1 MSVSG
6 KRIKVAISS
15 ELLEVFSRIPLSHHG
30 KVRDFIEKFQ
40 ANPTSPGIN
49 YEKIEQWKDPNLRSV
64 RIDQNYRGVVL
75 KPEKGNVYTLLWVGK
90 HDDAYRWGKDKSYQ
104 VHPITGSLQVVPV
117 ESVPVTSAV
126 ESPAPEAEGLF
137 RDYRDR
143 NLIRLG
149 VPETLLPRVR
159 RIHDEADLDAAAAE
173 LPQEVYEALF
183 MLAAGYGYEDVLRE
197 MAVSETPEKVDV
209 EDFDTALDRPDSRRR
224 FYVVEDA
231 GELKDI
237 LNFPLAHWRVFL
249 HPSQRK
255 LIEKNFNGPARVLG
269 GAGTGKTVV
278 AMHRAKYLV
287 GLTGENEKIL
297 FTTFTRNL
305 AEDIRQNLQKIVPE
319 KLMPRIE
326 VINLD
331 AWVGQFLQRNGYEYR
346 MTFGRESAPY
356 WENALNLAP
365 AELGLDDAFY
375 EDEWQHVIQA
385 QGITNEAAYMRAAR
399 LGRGRRL
406 GRLERKKIWP
416 VFEEYRAQLN
426 QNGLKEFTD
435 ALRDARL
442 LLAQQG
448 DILPYRAVIVDE
460 AQDFSMEAF
469 KLIRQII
476 PERDN
481 SRNDIFIVGDAHQRI
496 YGHRI
501 TLSHC
506 GIAVRGRGH
515 RLRINYR
522 TTEETRN
529 WAVGLLSGWEIDDLD
544 GGADEQRGY
553 KSLLHGQSPRVVNFP
568 TFREEVQHILEY
580 IYRLQKS
587 AVPLLNICLA
597 ARTNDLLKQY
607 EGALSAAGLD
617 TYYIKRSVADD
628 PTHPGVRLATMHR
641 VKGIEFD
648 YMIIA
653 GVNAGIIPLKYLIE
667 RPGDP
672 ITKAENELRE
682 RALLYVAATRARKE
696 VLVSSF
702 GEKSGLL
709 PGD

>member
-1 MSVSG
+1 
-6 KRIKVAISS
+6 
-15 ELLEVFSRIPLSHHG
+15 
-30 KVRDFIEKFQ
+30 
-40 ANPTSPGIN
+40 
-49 YEKIEQWKDPNLRSV
+49 
-64 RIDQNYRGVVL
+64 
-75 KPEKGNVYTLLWVGK
+75 
-90 HDDAYRWGKDKSYQ
+90 
-104 VHPITGSLQVVPV
+104 
-117 ESVPVTSAV
+117 
-126 ESPAPEAEGLF
+126 
-137 RDYRDR
+137 
-143 NLIRLG
+143 
-149 VPETLLPRVR
+149 
-159 RIHDEADLDAAAAE
+159 
-173 LPQEVYEALF
+173 
-183 MLAAGYGYEDVLRE
+183 
-197 MAVSETPEKVDV
+197 
-209 EDFDTALDRPDSRRR
+209 
-224 FYVVEDA
+224 
-231 GELKDI
+231 
-237 LNFPLAHWRVFL
+237 
-249 HPSQRK
+249 
-255 LIEKNFNGPARVLG
+255 
-269 GAGTGKTVV
+269 
-278 AMHRAKYLV
+278 
-287 GLTGENEKIL
+287 
-297 FTTFTRNL
+297 
-305 AEDIRQNLQKIVPE
+305 
-319 KLMPRIE
+319 
-326 VINLD
+326 
-331 AWVGQFLQRNGYEYR
+331 
-346 MTFGRESAPY
+346 
-356 WENALNLAP
+356 
-365 AELGLDDAFY
+365 
-375 EDEWQHVIQA
+375 
-385 QGITNEAAYMRAAR
+385 
-399 LGRGRRL
+399 
-406 GRLERKKIWP
+406 
-416 VFEEYRAQLN
+416 
-426 QNGLKEFTD
+426 
-435 ALRDARL
+435 
-442 LLAQQG
+442 
-448 DILPYRAVIVDE
+448 
-460 AQDFSMEAF
+460 MEAF